1 MLIPEYLV
9 DANQTNVS
17 LALELGVPASLLSQ
31 WATGVRPVPAA
42 RCLAIERCTSGK
54 VRCEDL
60 RPDID
65 WSRAPELCEGSE
77 GQSVPPAAAVEPV
90 KVAA

>member
-9 DANQTNVS
+9 EANQTNVS

-31 WATGVRPVPAA
+31 WATGVRPVPAL
-42 RCLAIERCTSGK
+42 RCLAIERATNGK

-77 GQSVPPAAAVEPV
+77 GRLVPVAVAVDVV